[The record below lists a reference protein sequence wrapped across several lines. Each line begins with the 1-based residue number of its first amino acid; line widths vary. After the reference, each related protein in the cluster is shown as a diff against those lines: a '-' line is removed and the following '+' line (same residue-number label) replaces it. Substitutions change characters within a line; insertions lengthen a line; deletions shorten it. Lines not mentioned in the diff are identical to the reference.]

1 MRIVVALLAALIAAG
16 PLAASAAAPAA
27 LPTIKLQNANQSLG
41 WIKAYR
47 AHPSPSAVPDLM
59 KQLAALGA
67 FQEPDG
73 AGLYVG
79 FMAGVIG
86 SNAKTAPKLAAQM
99 AAALPAADQWSIIK
113 AIAYS
118 RLSGWRELLKMTEA
132 KLPTRTTMVEA
143 YLDGKLAGF
152 DRYRIPVTPS
162 PVAKAWAAITFA
174 KPDPT
179 IYLEPSPVMLD
190 TLWGYY
196 FATGST
202 APLADIANLTIWS
215 KDIND
220 VAHLTIGSSAK
231 YSLAANASR
240 DQALLADVKKVR
252 GVETQQIQPILD
264 EAIFA
269 AETSETDK
277 LHDDAAA
284 AIAELRA
291 KGPASL
297 RKIAWWGNAG
307 EGAISLGCVVAA
319 ATGQEYL
326 GIPCVIGGAV
336 ASGVLHYFATP
347 SPNG

>member
-1 MRIVVALLAALIAAG
+1 VATLLVAAVPAF
-16 PLAASAAAPAA
+16 SAAPAP
-27 LPTIKLQNANQSLG
+27 LPRLKLTNANQSLG

-47 AHPSPSAVPDLM
+47 EHPSPDEVPDLM
-59 KQLAALGA
+59 KQLAGLGA
-67 FQEPDG
+67 FQEPDA

-86 SNAKTAPKLAAQM
+86 ANAKTAPKLAAQI
-99 AAALPAADQWSIIK
+99 AAGLPAADQWSIIK

-118 RLSGWRELLKMTEA
+118 RLGGWRDVLRSTEP
-132 KLPTRTTMVEA
+132 KLPTRQTMVDA
-143 YLDGKLAGF
+143 YLTGKLPGF
-152 DRYRIPVTPS
+152 DHYRIPMEPS
-162 PVAKAWAAITFA
+162 AAAKAWAAITFA

-179 IYLEPSPVMLD
+179 IYLEPSPAMLD

-202 APLADIANLTIWS
+202 APLTDIADLTLWS
-215 KDIND
+215 KDQND

-240 DQALLADVKKVR
+240 DQALLGAVKQVR
-252 GVETQQIQPILD
+252 NGETKQVQPILD

-284 AIAELRA
+284 AIEALKS
-291 KGPASL
+291 KGPQSL

-326 GIPCVIGGAV
+326 GVPCVIGGAV